1 MYVALDFALFPQ
13 CEAMVNTTDQNLGFG
28 GNVSQ
33 ALLKAAGD
41 SLKDEC
47 EKKKPVAVG
56 GVAVTGAGN
65 LKCKRIIHTVL
76 PSYDGPHGTA
86 EKVRKCSFFIEIII
100 IHTCGNIST
109 VNFIKWCMYSM
120 T

>member
-1 MYVALDFALFPQ
+1 MCTQ
-13 CEAMVNTTDQNLGFG
+13 CEALVNTTDQNLGFG
-28 GNVSQ
+28 GYVSQ

-47 EKKKPVAVG
+47 DKKKPVAMG

-76 PSYDGPHGTA
+76 PNYDGPNGIA
-86 EKVRKCSFFIEIII
+86 EKVCLVCFLVDNYKVQKYFL
-100 IHTCGNIST
+100 
-109 VNFIKWCMYSM
+109 
-120 T
+120 